1 MDKEDAESARFER
14 PAPHPSPFPE
24 GEGTGAEPRR
34 PPLQYTIRGLLLLTV
49 ATAVLFGAL
58 RWLEV
63 PPAASVLVLVILII
77 AGAAA
82 VGLLVAILRE

>member
-14 PAPHPSPFPE
+14 SVPHPLSE
-24 GEGTGAEPRR
+24 AEGTGAEPRR
-34 PPLQYTIRGLLLLTV
+34 PPLQYSLRGLFLLTA
-49 ATAVLFGAL
+49 ATAVLFGTL